1 MKKFLITV
9 LISLLLFS
17 APDSPD
23 VYIFARKAP
32 DDHSKLVL
40 ICLNTGFYPRDIEMN
55 IRLNRINIE
64 SQTSSG
70 IRPNDDETFQM
81 RSSENATKTA

>member
-1 MKKFLITV
+1 MKTGSEMFL
-9 LISLLLFS
+9 LIALLLFS
-17 APDSPD
+17 APAPPD

-40 ICLNTGFYPRDIEMN
+40 ICLAAGFYPRDIEMN

-64 SQTSSG
+64 KIIMG
-70 IRPNDDETFQM
+70 CRIRIFLELGSD
-81 RSSENATKTA
+81 KIV